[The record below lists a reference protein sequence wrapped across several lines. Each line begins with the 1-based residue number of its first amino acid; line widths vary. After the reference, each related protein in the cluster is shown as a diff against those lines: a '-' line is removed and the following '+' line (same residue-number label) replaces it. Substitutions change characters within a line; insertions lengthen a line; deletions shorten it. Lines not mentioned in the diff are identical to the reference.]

1 MAAPAAPI
9 TRLDT
14 TPRYSEAVV
23 HAGTVYL
30 AGQVPADDALAT
42 PATQMASI
50 LAQIDAL
57 LARAGSS
64 KARLL
69 SATVYLTSFEHYAA
83 MNEAWVAWLPAGC
96 APARATVGNVTLAN
110 DKWLIEVQLTAATL

>member
-1 MAAPAAPI
+1 MAAIQRLDPAA
-9 TRLDT
+9 
-14 TPRYSEAVV
+14 RYSEAVV
-23 HAGTVYL
+23 HGGTVYL
-30 AGQVPADDALAT
+30 AGQVPADDSLPGGA
-42 PATQMASI
+42 PAQVASI

-83 MNEAWVAWLPAGC
+83 MNEAWAAWLPQGC
-96 APARATVGNVTLAN
+96 APARATIGNVTLARPE
-110 DKWLIEVQLTAATL
+110 WLCEISIIAAVGV